1 MHQAKLSFVDFE
13 ASSLDLDSWPVEAA
27 ILATW
32 GQADAFLIRRHPSWS
47 MRAWDRRS
55 ANIHGIALA
64 DLQESGLEWAAGLE
78 RLGRIAQGHP
88 VFSDAAEFDQHWLDR
103 LAAAAG
109 QVAPFQIRDW
119 HEALPSDLKPRAWR
133 LIRAEAGMLAPRAHR
148 AAADTKFMMEV
159 WRLAWE
165 AAQ

>member
-1 MHQAKLSFVDFE
+1 MLQAKLSFIDFE

-27 ILATW
+27 MLSTW
-32 GQADAFLIRRHPSWS
+32 GQADAFLIQRHPSWS

-64 DLQESGLEWAAGLE
+64 DLQEKGEDWEAGLA
-78 RLGRIAQGHP
+78 RLEANAQGHP

-109 QVAPFQIRDW
+109 RAAPFRIRDW
-119 HEALPSDLKPRAWR
+119 HEALPSGLKPRVWR
-133 LIRAEAGMLAPRAHR
+133 AIRAEAGMLAPRAHR
-148 AAADTKFMMEV
+148 AAADTKFMLEV

-165 AAQ
+165 VVV